1 MDEAEEPAGPWGPGI
16 ANIEAARARCCISN
30 SNKSPS
36 CCLLTCEQNVRRGSF
51 KFIGRSEPEFLP
63 GSVACPACSN
73 KYTAAIKKAAAKA
86 EAPAKRTR
94 SDITMQEDTS
104 QKSPKLDRT
113 QSRTPLSLHSS
124 STETPSATACDER
137 PPSAREL
144 DSSALIAGLQRE
156 LADKNSLV
164 VQQDR
169 VIKEQHKTI
178 KAIRRVLST
187 EPDETVLASLRIAAS
202 SLSVDEE

>member
-16 ANIEAARARCCISN
+16 ANIEAARARCCISI

-36 CCLLTCEQNVRRGSF
+36 CCLLTCEQNVRRGF
-51 KFIGRSEPEFLP
+51 KFVPRSEPEFLP

-73 KYTAAIKKAAAKA
+73 KYTAAKKAAAKA

-94 SDITMQEDTS
+94 SDITMQEDMS

-113 QSRTPLSLHSS
+113 TSRTPLSGHSS
-124 STETPSATACDER
+124 STETPSATARDER

-169 VIKEQHKTI
+169 VIKEQDKTI

-202 SLSVDEE
+202 SLSVDDE

>member
-16 ANIEAARARCCISN
+16 ANIEAARARCCISI

-36 CCLLTCEQNVRRGSF
+36 CCSLTCEQNVRRGF
-51 KFIGRSEPEFLP
+51 KFVPRTEPEFLP

-94 SDITMQEDTS
+94 SDIPMQEDVS

-113 QSRTPLSLHSS
+113 TSRTPLSVQSS
-124 STETPSATACDER
+124 STETPSATARDER
-137 PPSAREL
+137 PPAAREL

-156 LADKNSLV
+156 LADKDSELEALG
-164 VQQDR
+164 R
-169 VIKEQHKTI
+169 VIKERG
-178 KAIRRVLST
+178 KAIASILRVLDT
-187 EPDETVLASLRIAAS
+187 PEPDETVLASLRIAAS
-202 SLSVDEE
+202 SLSVHDE

>member
-16 ANIEAARARCCISN
+16 ANIEAARARCCISI

-36 CCLLTCEQNVRRGSF
+36 CCLLTCEQNVRRGF
-51 KFIGRSEPEFLP
+51 KFVPRSEPEFLP

-73 KYTAAIKKAAAKA
+73 KYTSAIKKAAAKA

-94 SDITMQEDTS
+94 SDITMQEDMS

-113 QSRTPLSLHSS
+113 QSRTPLSVQSS
-124 STETPSATACDER
+124 STETPSATARDER

-169 VIKEQHKTI
+169 VIKEQGKTI
-178 KAIRRVLST
+178 KAIRLLLST

-202 SLSVDEE
+202 SLSVDD

>member
-16 ANIEAARARCCISN
+16 ANIEAARARCCISI

-36 CCLLTCEQNVRRGSF
+36 CCSLTCEQNVRRGF
-51 KFIGRSEPEFLP
+51 KFVPRTEPEFLP

-113 QSRTPLSLHSS
+113 SSRTPLSVHSS
-124 STETPSATACDER
+124 STETLSATRDER

-144 DSSALIAGLQRE
+144 ESNALVARLQRE
-156 LADKNSLV
+156 LADKDSELEALG
-164 VQQDR
+164 R
-169 VIKEQHKTI
+169 VIKERG
-178 KAIRRVLST
+178 KAIASILRVLDT
-187 EPDETVLASLRIAAS
+187 PEPDETVLASLRIAAS
-202 SLSVDEE
+202 SLSVHDE

>member
-16 ANIEAARARCCISN
+16 ANIEAARARCCIK
-30 SNKSPS
+30 NKSPS
-36 CCLLTCEQNVRRGSF
+36 CCELTCEQNVRRGTF
-51 KFIGRSEPEFLP
+51 KFLARSEPEFLP

-73 KYTAAIKKAAAKA
+73 KYTAAMKKAAAKA

-104 QKSPKLDRT
+104 QMSPKLGRT
-113 QSRTPLSLHSS
+113 QSRTPLSVQSS
-124 STETPSATACDER
+124 STETPSATARDER

-169 VIKEQHKTI
+169 VIKEQGKTI
-178 KAIRRVLST
+178 KAIQRVLST
-187 EPDETVLASLRIAAS
+187 VPDETVLASLRIAAS
-202 SLSVDEE
+202 SLSVDDV

>member
-1 MDEAEEPAGPWGPGI
+1 MDEAAEEPAGPWGPGI
-16 ANIEAARARCCISN
+16 ANIEAARAHCCIK
-30 SNKSPS
+30 NKSPS
-36 CCLLTCEQNVRRGSF
+36 CCLLTCEQNVRRGPF
-51 KFIGRSEPEFLP
+51 KFIGRTEPEFAP

-113 QSRTPLSLHSS
+113 TSRTPLSGHSS
-124 STETPSATACDER
+124 STETPSATARDER

-169 VIKEQHKTI
+169 VIKEQG
-178 KAIRRVLST
+178 KAIASILRVLST

-202 SLSVDEE
+202 RLSVDAE